1 MKAFATG
8 EVITLTEVNDG
19 VFSAGI
25 MGDGFAILPENN
37 VIYSP
42 VNGTITVM
50 MQESRHACGLQLEN
64 GAEILLHV
72 GLDTV
77 AMNGD
82 GFEYLVKEGQKVSV
96 GTPLIKFDKEKIKA
110 AGYVDTTV
118 CVITEPGKMENV
130 KFVTGVH
137 AVAKETTVATAEQR
151 KMMTDFRKSTVYQ
164 IYPRSFYD
172 TDGDGFGD
180 LKGVTAKLDYIKELG
195 VDYIWMTPF
204 FVSPQY
210 DNGYDVEDYYNIDP
224 RYGTMEDFEELS
236 REAEKRGIKLM
247 LDMVFNHTSSNHEWF
262 QKALAGDEKYKNFYI
277 FKKGKADGSAPT
289 NWESKFG
296 GNAWEYVPEMD
307 EYYLHLFH
315 VKQPDLNWD
324 NPEVREEVKKIVRFW
339 MEKGVKGFRF
349 DVVNLISKDKYEDDF
364 EGDGR
369 RFYTDGP
376 NIHKYLK
383 ELNEG
388 SFGQDAEIITVGEM
402 SSTSMENCFGYA
414 GEDSNELSM
423 VFSFHHLKVDFMGNE
438 KWVLVPTDFMKLK
451 KIIFEWQT
459 GMAENNAWNAVFW
472 CNHDQPRPVS
482 RFGDEGKYWRKSAK
496 MLATIIHGLRGTPYI
511 YQGEEIGM
519 TNTDF
524 TRIDQFKDVE
534 SLNHYEI
541 LQQKGLSKEDALR
554 IIQIHSRDNGRTPMQ
569 WNGENHGGF
578 TTGTPWIGVNENYS
592 KVNVQS
598 QIHDETSIFNY
609 YKTLVATRKE
619 YDIIAYGDIKPVDA
633 KHPSVFA
640 YERTYGDEKL
650 LVVCNF
656 YKNEVEWN
664 SLRELDGYE
673 VILGNYQDQMIKD
686 EKITLRPYE
695 AMMLYKKSQSYSKS
709 GAVQMLNLNCTVFFK
724 IENYDFK

>member
-1 MKAFATG
+1 
-8 EVITLTEVNDG
+8 
-19 VFSAGI
+19 
-25 MGDGFAILPENN
+25 
-37 VIYSP
+37 
-42 VNGTITVM
+42 
-50 MQESRHACGLQLEN
+50 
-64 GAEILLHV
+64 
-72 GLDTV
+72 
-77 AMNGD
+77 
-82 GFEYLVKEGQKVSV
+82 
-96 GTPLIKFDKEKIKA
+96 
-110 AGYVDTTV
+110 
-118 CVITEPGKMENV
+118 
-130 KFVTGVH
+130 
-137 AVAKETTVATAEQR
+137 
-151 KMMTDFRKSTVYQ
+151 MTDFRKSTVYQ

-172 TDGDGFGD
+172 TNGDGFGD

-277 FKKGKADGSAPT
+277 FKKGKEDGSAPT

-349 DVVNLISKDKYEDDF
+349 DVVNLISKDKYEDDY

-376 NIHKYLK
+376 RIHEYLQ
-383 ELNEG
+383 ELNAG
-388 SFGQDAEIITVGEM
+388 SFGQNPEIITVGEM

-414 GEDSNELSM
+414 GMDNKELSM

-438 KWVLVPTDFMKLK
+438 KWVLVPVDFMKLK
-451 KIIFEWQT
+451 NILFGWQT
-459 GMAENNAWNAVFW
+459 GMAEHNAWNAVFW

-482 RFGDEGKYWRKSAK
+482 RFGDDEKYWKESAK
-496 MLATIIHGLRGTPYI
+496 MLATLVHGLRGTPYI

-524 TRIDQFKDVE
+524 TTIDEFRDVE
-534 SLNHYEI
+534 SLNYYEI
-541 LQQKGLSKEDALR
+541 LQNKGLSKEDALR
-554 IIQIHSRDNGRTPMQ
+554 IVQIHSRDNGRTPMQ
-569 WNGENHGGF
+569 WNEETHSGF
-578 TTGTPWIGVNENYS
+578 TTGTPWINVNKNYT
-592 KVNVQS
+592 KVNAES
-598 QIHDETSIFNY
+598 QLKDETSVFNY
-609 YKTLVATRKE
+609 YKTLVSLRKE
-619 YDIIAYGDIKPVDA
+619 YDVIAFGDIKPIDE
-633 KHPSVFA
+633 KNTSVFA
-640 YERTYGDEKL
+640 YERNYENEK
-650 LVVCNF
+650 VIVICNF
-656 YKNEVEWN
+656 YKNEIEWKCQEN
-664 SLRELDGYE
+664 LADYKVL
-673 VILGNYQDQMIKD
+673 LGNYENQMISD
-686 EKITLRPYE
+686 GKIVLRPYE
-695 AMMLYKKSQSYSKS
+695 AVMLYKK
-709 GAVQMLNLNCTVFFK
+709 N
-724 IENYDFK
+724 

>member
-1 MKAFATG
+1 
-8 EVITLTEVNDG
+8 
-19 VFSAGI
+19 
-25 MGDGFAILPENN
+25 
-37 VIYSP
+37 
-42 VNGTITVM
+42 
-50 MQESRHACGLQLEN
+50 
-64 GAEILLHV
+64 
-72 GLDTV
+72 
-77 AMNGD
+77 
-82 GFEYLVKEGQKVSV
+82 
-96 GTPLIKFDKEKIKA
+96 
-110 AGYVDTTV
+110 
-118 CVITEPGKMENV
+118 
-130 KFVTGVH
+130 
-137 AVAKETTVATAEQR
+137 
-151 KMMTDFRKSTVYQ
+151 MTDFRKSTVYQ

-172 TDGDGFGD
+172 TNGDGFGD
-180 LKGVTAKLDYIKELG
+180 LKGVTAKLDYMKELG

-236 REAEKRGIKLM
+236 QEAEKRGIKLM

-388 SFGQDAEIITVGEM
+388 SFGQNPEIITVGEM
-402 SSTSMENCFGYA
+402 SSTSMENCFDYA

-438 KWVLVPTDFMKLK
+438 KWVLVPVDFMKLK
-451 KIIFEWQT
+451 KILFDWQT
-459 GMAENNAWNAVFW
+459 GMADNNAWNAVFW

-482 RFGDEGKYWRKSAK
+482 RFGDDEKYWKESAK
-496 MLATIIHGLRGTPYI
+496 MLATIVHGLRGTPYI
-511 YQGEEIGM
+511 YQGEELGM

-524 TRIDQFKDVE
+524 KQIDQFKDVE

-569 WNGENHGGF
+569 WNKEAHGGF

-592 KVNVQS
+592 KVNAQS
-598 QIHDETSIFNY
+598 QLHDDTSIFSY
-609 YKTLVATRKE
+609 YKTLVALRKE
-619 YDIIAYGDIKPVDA
+619 YDVIAFGDIKPLDE

-640 YERTYGDEKL
+640 YERTYGEESL

-664 SLRELDGYE
+664 AARDLEGYE
-673 VILGNYQDQMIKD
+673 VMLGNYQDQIMEN
-686 EKITLRPYE
+686 EKISLRPYE
-695 AMMLYKKSQSYSKS
+695 AIMLYKK
-709 GAVQMLNLNCTVFFK
+709 N
-724 IENYDFK
+724 